1 MNCNLTTCRD
11 RSLADDLVVCISRVS
26 SGDGLFY
33 RPAERKL
40 TAPDLSP
47 GENRFSD
54 SITDTVGTI
63 AYALTWSTKGF
74 SRYLDTEAKLYADLV
89 GACGDGG

>member
-11 RSLADDLVVCISRVS
+11 KSLADDLVVCISRVS

-47 GENRFSD
+47 REIVISGSCK
-54 SITDTVGTI
+54 TAGTN

-74 SRYLDTEAKLYADLV
+74 SR
-89 GACGDGG
+89 